1 MRSSAAWGLALA
13 LLGAQVQAQQV
24 PADVA
29 APAASA
35 IVIPVAADGRPS
47 RDAVE
52 AELATLR
59 ADPRFGG
66 TQKQKTWRFKERD
79 SEAKKSEP
87 PSGMPAWFK
96 WLGEFGRWM
105 TAAGRLVVWAIAA
118 VLVAVLIVGLRYWI
132 RERAGALRQRTAPLP
147 SHVRDLDIR
156 PESLPDRIGAAAA
169 ALWQRGEQR
178 AALSLLYRGA
188 LSRLVHVH
196 ALPIRAASTSSV
208 CGSRAPYT
216 ASCQAPTS
224 RATYPAGSARSRA
237 RASATHSPSV
247 LAARIGSA
255 CTCTRRDKAPRYS
268 NDSAARCSPR
278 CHSACLLYTSPSPRD
293 S

>member
-1 MRSSAAWGLALA
+1 VRSSAAWGLALA

-35 IVIPVAADGRPS
+35 IVVPVAADGRPS

-132 RERAGALRQRTAPLP
+132 RERAGALPQRAAPLP

-196 ALPIRAASTSSV
+196 ALPIRAASTEGECV
-208 CGSRAPYT
+208 ALARARLRAEPAGYVARLVGAWQLAVYGARLPQT
-216 ASCQAPTS
+216 DEVLALCSEFDARLQAP
-224 RATYPAGSARSRA
+224 APVAE
-237 RASATHSPSV
+237 
-247 LAARIGSA
+247 AA
-255 CTCTRRDKAPRYS
+255 
-268 NDSAARCSPR
+268 
-278 CHSACLLYTSPSPRD
+278 
-293 S
+293 